1 MTGLSLA
8 REEAYETDWG
18 MSMLATVTP
27 ASKSP
32 EKLGG
37 DVSVRRG
44 YDSAIGQGNEG
55 HTENTNTGV
64 SMRSKGY
71 NISCASIV
79 NVYAIAVGDR
89 WALGCVNS

>member
-1 MTGLSLA
+1 MA

-44 YDSAIGQGNEG
+44 YDSALLKETKDIQRE
-55 HTENTNTGV
+55 
-64 SMRSKGY
+64 
-71 NISCASIV
+71 
-79 NVYAIAVGDR
+79 
-89 WALGCVNS
+89 

>member
-1 MTGLSLA
+1 MA

-37 DVSVRRG
+37 DVCVRRG
-44 YDSAIGQGNEG
+44 YDSAIA
-55 HTENTNTGV
+55 
-64 SMRSKGY
+64 R
-71 NISCASIV
+71 
-79 NVYAIAVGDR
+79 
-89 WALGCVNS
+89 